1 MKRHIL
7 FVIDSLAGGGAEK
20 IMSCLLNG
28 LDKDKFK
35 VSLYNSLDF
44 KIGYEIPDTVNL
56 YSSSNQELMSTGNN
70 DYDMDRLIERIAKFY
85 NFNYYTSKEIYS
97 KKRGEMEKFLGD
109 LYLSSRVLNGIIQK
123 DKPDLIVSFLV
134 NSNLIVLINKY
145 LFKTDIPICCS
156 DHTILSREIK
166 SFPYQF
172 FYKMLVKLLY
182 KRSDYHIAVSEGSK
196 DDLVKY
202 CGFPKNKII
211 TIYNGIDA
219 DNVKKESKE
228 KLDDEIEEI
237 LQDKNTN
244 KIITSGRLTNVKNH
258 ELLIRAFN
266 KIENR
271 SNTKLLILGTGEKK
285 EELQTLANN
294 LGIGDDVLFLG
305 WRKNPFNIISRC
317 DLFVLSSNW
326 EGLPLVIIE
335 AMSLGIPVISTDCPS
350 GPREILEN
358 GKYGVLVKPKDEDK
372 LADAITRLLSDR
384 QLRSELSELGKQRA
398 NDFSLKKM
406 IDNYEELFTNILQ

>member
-20 IMSCLLNG
+20 IMCNLVSG
-28 LDKDKFK
+28 LDTGKFK
-35 VSLYNSLDF
+35 ASIYMSLDS
-44 KIGYEIPDTVNL
+44 KIEYDIPDTVKL
-56 YSSSNQELMSTGNN
+56 YSSANQELMSTDNN
-70 DYDMDRLIERIAKFY
+70 DSRIELLIERIAKFY
-85 NFNYYTSKEIYS
+85 NFKYFTSKECYS
-97 KKRGEMEKFLGD
+97 KKREEMEKFLGD
-109 LYLSSRVLNGIIQK
+109 LYLSSKVLNGIIQK
-123 DKPDLIVSFLV
+123 EKPDLIVSFLV

-145 LFKTDIPICCS
+145 LFKTDIPACCS

-166 SFPYQF
+166 SFPYLF
-172 FYKMLVKLLY
+172 CYRMLIKLLY

-202 CGFPKNKII
+202 CWLPKDKVIK
-211 TIYNGIDA
+211 IYNGIDIE
-219 DNVKKESKE
+219 NVKKESEE
-228 KLDDEIEEI
+228 KLNGETEEI
-237 LQDKNTN
+237 LQDKNTK

-258 ELLIRAFN
+258 ELLIRAYN
-266 KIENR
+266 KMQFR

-285 EELQTLANN
+285 EKLQNLANN

-317 DLFVLSSNW
+317 DLFVLSSDW

-350 GPREILEN
+350 GPGEILEN
-358 GKYGVLVKPKDEDK
+358 GKCGVLVKPKDENK
-372 LADAITRLLSDR
+372 LADAITKLLSDR
-384 QLRSELSELGKQRA
+384 QLRYELSELAKRRA
-398 NDFSLKKM
+398 NDFSLKTM